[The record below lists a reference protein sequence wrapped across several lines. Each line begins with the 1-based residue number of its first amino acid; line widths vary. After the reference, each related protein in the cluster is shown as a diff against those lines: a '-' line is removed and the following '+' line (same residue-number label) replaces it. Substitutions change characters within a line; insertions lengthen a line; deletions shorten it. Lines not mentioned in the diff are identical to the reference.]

1 MNQSQKVNPKN
12 WKLDPEHEFR
22 FEVDYKEK
30 ITIKLT
36 SGTAEIFG
44 TELIVGR
51 EYEFSGKKL
60 ALFTWHGC
68 TFELVGKCSVEYV
81 ANETPMINYL
91 NTHLALE
98 NLRERAEATN
108 SDGPRIMIIGPTDA
122 GKTSLARI
130 LLNYAL
136 KRGRESIYVDI
147 DPEEGSITMPGTISA
162 TSINQMI
169 DAEEGFGYSATNVP
183 GMGTFTMPLVYYYG
197 YSNPAENPKLY
208 NLLVNQL
215 ADTVK
220 ARIKEDSDAR
230 ASGIIID
237 TNGLINNVGHDVI
250 QNAINAFS
258 VNVLLVVGQERLY
271 SEMVRANANNSNM
284 TILKLSKSGGVVNRD
299 VAFRR
304 LDQMEKIREYFYGT
318 AKMELSPYSTLVNFE
333 DITIYR
339 VGEDSLAPS
348 SALPIGIDRKV
359 SETQLVSVKAGDIL
373 FHSILAVINSESS
386 NESDL
391 LRSNIAGF
399 IYISEVED
407 AKSKMTI
414 LSPCP
419 GKLPKNNLL
428 MGNFK
433 WVET

>member
-1 MNQSQKVNPKN
+1 MNSQQQGAPKE

-22 FEVDYKEK
+22 FEVDYKDK
-30 ITIKLT
+30 ISIKLL

-51 EYEFSGKKL
+51 EYEFCGKKL

-68 TFELVGKCSVEYV
+68 TFELAGKCAVEYV
-81 ANETPMINYL
+81 ANETPMISYL

-108 SDGPRIMIIGPTDA
+108 SGGPRIMIIGPTDA

-136 KRGRESIYVDI
+136 KRGREPIYVDM
-147 DPEEGSITMPGTISA
+147 DPEEGSITMPGTLSA

-169 DAEEGFGYSATNVP
+169 DAEEGFGYSAANVP

-197 YSNPAENPKLY
+197 YSSPAENPKLF
-208 NLLVNQL
+208 NLLVNQM
-215 ADTVK
+215 ADTVR
-220 ARIKEDSDAR
+220 ARVKEDNDAR

-237 TNGLINNVGHDVI
+237 TNGLINNVGHDII

-271 SEMVRANANNSNM
+271 SEMVRANGNNPGL

-299 VAFRR
+299 PAFRR
-304 LDQMEKIREYFYGT
+304 ADQMQKIREYFYGT
-318 AKMELSPYSTLVNFE
+318 PKMELSPYSTLVSYE
-333 DITIYR
+333 DITVYR

-359 SETQLVSVKAGDIL
+359 SETQLVSLKPGDML
-373 FHSILAVINSESS
+373 FHSILAVINSESTD
-386 NESDL
+386 EADL
-391 LRSNIAGF
+391 LRSNVAGF
-399 IYISEVED
+399 IYTSEVDD
-407 AKSKMTI
+407 AKSKITF

-419 GKLPKNNLL
+419 GKLPNSKLL
-428 MGNFK
+428 MGTFK